1 MICKYNVPCL
11 YVLMSLYFEIQAKYS
26 KNVTSQSLYVE
37 LKSLWLK
44 LEELNLTF
52 SALKKDIFVL

>member
-1 MICKYNVPCL
+1 
-11 YVLMSLYFEIQAKYS
+11 MSLYFEIQVKYS